1 MRCGSVRWLTVL
13 CAATLLAAACAPTEE
28 IRYVTD
34 PYVGEPVYPNR
45 RAQVTLPPGEIG
57 LVSNSLSDTLTYV
70 ALPEGRVLATV
81 PIGRDPVDIDGPHH
95 LAVDRAR
102 GFVVT
107 ALSYPPPI
115 AAPGPHASHGS
126 SDRFGF
132 LQKLAL
138 DDLHLLGEVRVDSNP
153 GDVVMSDDGAR
164 VVVTHYDVKRAL
176 AGKTIEDRRANLMVI
191 DPNALVTQGSPDP
204 KSARVCVAPHGVALS
219 RGQGATAYVA
229 CYGEDSLALVD
240 LAAPELPVERFA
252 LPGSSSNPGA
262 SVLGPYSA
270 TLAPDGSVLAIGCL
284 LSREVR
290 LFDAAAKSFLPASLP
305 LQGAP
310 FFSAWSADGRT
321 LFVPVQTPD
330 ALVAFDVSGGLAY
343 GTTIKQRAL
352 GADCVKPHEVVRS
365 LAGDSLYVVC
375 EGNHVAPGAILVV
388 DAQTLETRARVDVG
402 VFPDR
407 VALFPGSP

>member
-1 MRCGSVRWLTVL
+1 MA
-13 CAATLLAAACAPTEE
+13 CATAFAAACAAACTPTEE

-45 RAQVTLPPGEIG
+45 RAQVVFPPGEIG
-57 LVSNSLSDTLTYV
+57 LVSNSLSDTLTYL

-81 PIGRDPVDIDGPHH
+81 PVGRDPVDIDGPHH

-138 DDLHLLGEVRVDSNP
+138 DDLRLLGQVRVDANP

-176 AGKTIEDRRANLMVI
+176 AGKTLEEQRANLMVI
-191 DPNALVTQGSPDP
+191 DPTVLSTQGSPDP
-204 KSARVCVAPHGVALS
+204 KSVRVCVAPHGVALS
-219 RGQGATAYVA
+219 RGQGTTAYVA

-240 LAAPELPVERFA
+240 LTAPELAVERFA
-252 LPGSSSNPGA
+252 LPGGSTNPGA

-270 TLAPDGSVLAIGCL
+270 TLAPDSSVLAVGCL

-290 LFDAAAKSFLPASLP
+290 LFDVAAKTFRPASLP
-305 LQGAP
+305 LQGAA
-310 FFSAWSADGRT
+310 FFSAWSADGKT

-330 ALVAFDVSGGLAY
+330 ALVAFDVSEGPSY
-343 GTTIKQRAL
+343 GTSKQRAL
-352 GADCVKPHEVVRS
+352 GADCVKPHEVARS
-365 LAGDSLYVVC
+365 SAGDSMYVVC
-375 EGNHVAPGAILVV
+375 EGDHVAPGAVLVV
-388 DAQTLETRARVDVG
+388 DAKTLETKARVEVG